1 MSDTTMDTAVP
12 RGPRNAVLTYL
23 ATTVVVLLLMM
34 VFGLLMRLEQAGVDL
49 LGAAGFY
56 QVLTAHGAGMVGAV
70 ALGSSAVMWY
80 FLRRHVELSTGV
92 FLLNLALFLLGAV
105 LILGGIFI
113 GGFAGAWTFLYPLPQ
128 TPMGLWT
135 QAAAA
140 SFFLGLLAIGVGF
153 LLLYIDIARALIT
166 NYGGLGRSLGLP
178 QLFGRA
184 GDPPPP
190 AVVASTMVLI
200 VNTLGIVAGAA
211 ILTMSL
217 INLYQPGFEIDAL
230 WAKNLIY
237 FFGHVFINA
246 TIYMAVIAVYEIL
259 PRYTGRPW
267 KVSRVFLAAW
277 AASTVMVLIVYPH
290 HLLMDFSQPTS
301 LHVLG
306 QVISYTSGL
315 PVLLVTAW
323 GALTNVYRSGIRW
336 DIASGFAFLGVFG
349 WAAGVIPAII
359 DATIAV
365 NTVMHNTLWV
375 PGHFHFYLL
384 LGVVAMTF
392 GFMAWLTR
400 SQAQGDGFFDRLGFW
415 TFTGG
420 GLALVAVFLYSG
432 AASVPRRFA
441 EHLPEWA
448 TYAQLGSVAAALV
461 ILGTLLLALRFFAGL
476 KRVANNVA

>member
-1 MSDTTMDTAVP
+1 MSDTTMELTVP
-12 RGPRNAVLTYL
+12 RGPRNAVLAYL
-23 ATTVVVLLLMM
+23 STTVVVLLLMM
-34 VFGLLMRLEQAGVDL
+34 VLGLLMRLEQAGAGF
-49 LGAAGFY
+49 LGTAIFY
-56 QVLTAHGAGMVGAV
+56 QVLTAHGAGMVGIA
-70 ALGSSAVMWY
+70 AIGASAVMWY

-92 FLLNLALFLLGAV
+92 FVLNLALFLLGAV

-113 GGFAGAWTFLYPLPQ
+113 GGFGGAWTFLYPLPRIS
-128 TPMGLWT
+128 MGLWS

-140 SFFLGLLAIGVGF
+140 SFLLGLLAIGVGF
-153 LLLYIDIARALIT
+153 LLLYIDIARAFIT
-166 NYGGLGRSLGLP
+166 KYGGLGRSLGLP

-200 VNTLGIVAGAA
+200 VNTLAIVAGAT
-211 ILTMSL
+211 ILIMSL

-230 WAKNLIY
+230 WAKNLTY

-267 KVSRVFLAAW
+267 KVSRVFLAGW

-290 HLLMDFSQPTS
+290 HLLMDFAQPVS

-336 DIASGFAFLGVFG
+336 DIASGFVFLGVFG

-365 NTVMHNTLWV
+365 NSVMHNTLWV

-384 LGVVAMTF
+384 LGMLAMVF

-400 SQAQGDGFFDRLGFW
+400 SQERGDGFLDRLGFW

-420 GLALVAVFLYSG
+420 SLALVAAFLCSG

-441 EHLPEWA
+441 VHLPEWIG
-448 TYAQLGSVAAALV
+448 YAQFGSIAAALV
-461 ILGTLLLALRFFAGL
+461 TLGALLLTLRFVLGL
-476 KRVANNVA
+476 RRVAANVA